1 MKKSLNN
8 QFIRIEA
15 DSKGAASIF
24 LFNRRKKL
32 YKVIYFGKN
41 GGYKEWRVMRMKRFV
56 SLLVTSLLLT
66 SLWGPSAF
74 AAEEKKSAD
83 IVSNV
88 KSAILIERDTGAV
101 LFEKNSKDELPPASM
116 TKVMTMLLIM
126 EAIDKGKLTWNEKV
140 RASEYAASMGGS
152 QIFLEPGEEM
162 TTKEMLRGI
171 AIGSG
176 NDASVAMAERIAG
189 SEEAFVDM
197 MNDKAKELGLKHTFF
212 KNTTGLPV
220 SGHYST
226 AADMAIMAKELL
238 KYEDITKF
246 TGMYEAYLREN
257 TDKKFWL
264 VNTNKLVRFYPGV
277 DGLKTGFTAEAKY
290 CLTATAQKDGMRV
303 IAVVFGA
310 PTSKE
315 RNAQVTKMLDYAFSQ
330 YKTHPMFKRNQII
343 GEAKISK
350 GKDKTV
356 EAVTSEPLSLLTKK
370 GEKTENVKQKVVMTK
385 NLKAPIAKGD
395 QVGTIQLIQDGK
407 VILESPIVAKKA
419 VKEAGWWTLY
429 KRSFGMF
436 TKAGK

>member
-1 MKKSLNN
+1 
-8 QFIRIEA
+8 
-15 DSKGAASIF
+15 
-24 LFNRRKKL
+24 
-32 YKVIYFGKN
+32 
-41 GGYKEWRVMRMKRFV
+41 MRMKRFV
-56 SLLVTSLLLT
+56 SLIVTIFLLT
-66 SLWGPSAF
+66 SLWSTSAF
-74 AAEEKKSAD
+74 AAEEKKNSD
-83 IVSNV
+83 IVDNV
-88 KSAILIERDTGAV
+88 KSAILIERDTGKV
-101 LFEKNSKDELPPASM
+101 LYDKNSNEELPPASM
-116 TKVMTMLLIM
+116 TKIMTMLLIM
-126 EAIDKGKLTWNEKV
+126 EAIDQGKLTWNEKI

-197 MNDKAKELGLKHTFF
+197 MNDKVKELGLKHTFF

-220 SGHYST
+220 SGHFST
-226 AADMAIMAKELL
+226 ASDMAIMAKELL

-290 CLTATAQKDGMRV
+290 CLTATAQKNGMRV

-315 RNAQVTKMLDYAFSQ
+315 RNAQVTKMLNYAFNQ
-330 YKTHPMFKRNQII
+330 YQTHPMYKRAQTL
-343 GEAKISK
+343 AKARISK
-350 GKDKTV
+350 GQVKSI
-356 EAVTSEPLSLLTKK
+356 EAVTSEPISLLTKK
-370 GEKTENVKQKVVMTK
+370 GEKTENVKQKITINK
-385 NLKAPIAKGD
+385 NLKAPINKGD
-395 QVGTIQLIQDGK
+395 KIGTLKLIKDGK
-407 VILESPIVAKKA
+407 VFVESPLLASES

>member
-1 MKKSLNN
+1 
-8 QFIRIEA
+8 
-15 DSKGAASIF
+15 
-24 LFNRRKKL
+24 
-32 YKVIYFGKN
+32 
-41 GGYKEWRVMRMKRFV
+41 MKRFV
-56 SLLVTSLLLT
+56 SLIVTIFLLT
-66 SLWGPSAF
+66 SLFSTSAF
-74 AAEEKKSAD
+74 AAEEKKNAD
-83 IVSNV
+83 IVNNV
-88 KSAILIERDTGAV
+88 KSAILIERDTGKV
-101 LFEKNSKDELPPASM
+101 IYEKNGNEELPPASM
-116 TKVMTMLLIM
+116 TKIMTMLLIM
-126 EAIDKGKLTWNEKV
+126 EAVDKGKLSWNEKI

-197 MNDKAKELGLKHTFF
+197 MNNKVKELGLKHTFF

-220 SGHYST
+220 SGHFST
-226 AADMAIMAKELL
+226 ANDMAMMAKELL

-290 CLTATAQKDGMRV
+290 CLTATAQKNGMRV

-315 RNAQVTKMLDYAFSQ
+315 RNAQVTKMLNYAFNQ
-330 YKTHPMFKRNQII
+330 YQTHPMYKRNQII
-343 GEAKISK
+343 AKARLSK
-350 GKDKTV
+350 GQEKTI
-356 EAVTSEPLSLLTKK
+356 EAVTSEPISLLTKK
-370 GEKTENVKQKVVMTK
+370 GEKTEEVKQKIKINK
-385 NLKAPIAKGD
+385 NLQAPINKGD
-395 QVGTIQLIQDGK
+395 KIGTIQLIKDGK
-407 VILESPIVAKKA
+407 VFVESPLLARGT

>member
-1 MKKSLNN
+1 
-8 QFIRIEA
+8 
-15 DSKGAASIF
+15 
-24 LFNRRKKL
+24 
-32 YKVIYFGKN
+32 
-41 GGYKEWRVMRMKRFV
+41 MRMKRFV
-56 SLLVTSLLLT
+56 SLIVTIFLLT
-66 SLWGPSAF
+66 SLFSTSAF
-74 AAEEKKSAD
+74 AAEEKKNAD
-83 IVSNV
+83 IVNNV
-88 KSAILIERDTGAV
+88 KSAILIERDTGKV
-101 LFEKNSKDELPPASM
+101 IYEKNGNEELPPASM
-116 TKVMTMLLIM
+116 TKIMTMLLIM
-126 EAIDKGKLTWNEKV
+126 EAVDKGKLSWNEKI

-197 MNDKAKELGLKHTFF
+197 MNNKVKELGLKHTFF

-220 SGHYST
+220 SGHFST
-226 AADMAIMAKELL
+226 ANDMAMMAKELL

-290 CLTATAQKDGMRV
+290 CLTATAQKNGMRV

-315 RNAQVTKMLDYAFSQ
+315 RNAQVTKMLNYAFNQ
-330 YKTHPMFKRNQII
+330 YQTHPMYKRNQII
-343 GEAKISK
+343 AKARLSK
-350 GKDKTV
+350 GQEKTI
-356 EAVTSEPLSLLTKK
+356 EAVTSEPISLLTKK
-370 GEKTENVKQKVVMTK
+370 GEKTEEVKQKIKINK
-385 NLKAPIAKGD
+385 NLQAPINKGD
-395 QVGTIQLIQDGK
+395 KIGTIQLIKDGK
-407 VILESPIVAKKA
+407 VFVESPLLARGT

>member
-1 MKKSLNN
+1 
-8 QFIRIEA
+8 
-15 DSKGAASIF
+15 
-24 LFNRRKKL
+24 L
-32 YKVIYFGKN
+32 YKVNGFGKN
-41 GGYKEWRVMRMKRFV
+41 GYYKEWRVMRMKRFV
-56 SLLVTSLLLT
+56 SFMMTSFLLT
-66 SLWGPSAF
+66 SLWIPSAF
-74 AAEEKKSAD
+74 AAEEKKNTD
-83 IVSNV
+83 LVSNV

-101 LFEKNSKDELPPASM
+101 LYEKNSNEELPPASM
-116 TKVMTMLLIM
+116 TKIMTMLLIM
-126 EAIDKGKLTWNEKV
+126 ESIDKGKLSWNEKV

-162 TTKEMLRGI
+162 TTKEMLKGI

-189 SEEAFVDM
+189 SEDAFVDM
-197 MNDKAKELGLKHTFF
+197 MNAKAKELGLKHTFF

-257 TDKKFWL
+257 SDKKFWL

-315 RNAQVTKMLDYAFSQ
+315 RNAQVTKLLNYAFAQ
-330 YKTHPMFKRNQII
+330 YQTHPMFKRNQTI
-343 GEAKISK
+343 GLAKVSK
-350 GKDKTV
+350 GKEKTIK
-356 EAVTSEPLSLLTKK
+356 AVTSEPISILTKK
-370 GEKTENVKQKVVMTK
+370 GEKTQDVKQKVILQK
-385 NLKAPIAKGD
+385 NLKAPITKGD
-395 QVGTIQLIQDGK
+395 QVGTIKLLKNGK
-407 VILESPIVAKKA
+407 VILESPLVANKN

-429 KRSFGMF
+429 KRAFGMF
-436 TKAGK
+436 TKSGK

>member
-1 MKKSLNN
+1 
-8 QFIRIEA
+8 
-15 DSKGAASIF
+15 
-24 LFNRRKKL
+24 
-32 YKVIYFGKN
+32 
-41 GGYKEWRVMRMKRFV
+41 MRMKRFV
-56 SLLVTSLLLT
+56 SFIVTSFLLT
-66 SLWGPSAF
+66 SLWIPSAF
-74 AAEEKKSAD
+74 AAEEKKNTD

-88 KSAILIERDTGAV
+88 KSAILIERDTGTV
-101 LFEKNSKDELPPASM
+101 LYEKNSNQELPPASM
-116 TKVMTMLLIM
+116 TKIMTMLLIM
-126 EAIDKGKLTWNEKV
+126 EAIDEGKLSWNEKV

-152 QIFLEPGEEM
+152 QIFLEPGEAM
-162 TTKEMLRGI
+162 TAKEMLRGI

-189 SEEAFVDM
+189 SEDAFVDM
-197 MNDKAKELGLKHTFF
+197 MNAKAKELGLKHTFF

-226 AADMAIMAKELL
+226 AADMARMAKELL
-238 KYEDITKF
+238 KYQDITKF

-315 RNAQVTKMLDYAFSQ
+315 RNAQVTKLLNYAFAQ
-330 YKTHPMFKRNQII
+330 YQTHPMFKRSQTI
-343 GEAKISK
+343 GLVKVSK
-350 GKDKTV
+350 GKEKKV
-356 EAVTSEPLSLLTKK
+356 EAVTSEPISILTKK
-370 GEKTENVKQKVVMTK
+370 GEKTQDVKQKVILQK
-385 NLKAPIAKGD
+385 NLKAPITKGD
-395 QVGTIQLIQDGK
+395 QVGTIKLTKNGK
-407 VILESPIVAKKA
+407 VILESPLVASKS

-429 KRSFGMF
+429 KRAFGMF
-436 TKAGK
+436 TKSGK

>member
-1 MKKSLNN
+1 M
-8 QFIRIEA
+8 
-15 DSKGAASIF
+15 
-24 LFNRRKKL
+24 
-32 YKVIYFGKN
+32 YKVSEFGKN
-41 GGYKEWRVMRMKRFV
+41 GEYKEWRVMRMKRFV
-56 SLLVTSLLLT
+56 SFIVTSFLLT
-66 SLWGPSAF
+66 SLWIPSAF
-74 AAEEKKSAD
+74 AAEEKKNTD

-88 KSAILIERDTGAV
+88 KSAILIERDTGTV
-101 LFEKNSKDELPPASM
+101 LYEKNSNEELPPASM
-116 TKVMTMLLIM
+116 TKIMTMLLIM
-126 EAIDKGKLTWNEKV
+126 EAIDEGKLSWNEKV
-140 RASEYAASMGGS
+140 RTSEYAASMGGS

-189 SEEAFVDM
+189 SEDAFVDM
-197 MNDKAKELGLKHTFF
+197 MNAKAKELGLKHTFF

-238 KYEDITKF
+238 KYEGITKF

-315 RNAQVTKMLDYAFSQ
+315 RNAQVTKLLNYAFAQ
-330 YKTHPMFKRNQII
+330 YQTHPMFKRNQTL
-343 GEAKISK
+343 GLAKVSK
-350 GKDKTV
+350 GKEKKI
-356 EAVTSEPLSLLTKK
+356 EAVTSEPISILTKK
-370 GEKTENVKQKVVMTK
+370 GEKIQDVKQKVILQK
-385 NLKAPIAKGD
+385 NLKAPITKGD
-395 QVGTIQLIQDGK
+395 QVGKIELIKNGK
-407 VILESPIVAKKA
+407 VILESPLVASKS

-429 KRSFGMF
+429 KRAFGMF
-436 TKAGK
+436 TKSGK